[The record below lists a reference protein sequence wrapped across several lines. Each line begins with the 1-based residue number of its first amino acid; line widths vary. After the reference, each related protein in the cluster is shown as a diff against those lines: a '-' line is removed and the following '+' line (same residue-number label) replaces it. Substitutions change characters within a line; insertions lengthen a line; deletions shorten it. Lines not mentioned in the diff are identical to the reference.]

1 MRVTTSDN
9 IELYAHSTGRG
20 EPLVFVHEFSGDT
33 HSWDAQVGYFSRYF
47 RSTVYC
53 ARGYPPSDVPGEMSA
68 YSQERAAD
76 DLADVVRAVGGR
88 PAHIV
93 GLSMGGFAALHFG
106 LRCPSLA
113 RSLVMACVGYGAK
126 PEEQPHYTQRMQR
139 EADHAQA
146 IAMPAYAREL
156 AQSPYAQC
164 LRAKDESGWKHF
176 AQALAGHSAL
186 GMAMTLRGIPSLWH
200 MEDALHRMDVPTLLL
215 TGDEDTPCL
224 EPNLFL
230 KRTLPDAALCVPPRT
245 AISSTSR
252 SPACSIRSC
261 LHS

>member
-1 MRVTTSDN
+1 MRRR
-9 IELYAHSTGRG
+9 LPCLLMRA
-20 EPLVFVHEFSGDT
+20 
-33 HSWDAQVGYFSRYF
+33 SWR
-47 RSTVYC
+47 
-53 ARGYPPSDVPGEMSA
+53 
-68 YSQERAAD
+68 RA
-76 DLADVVRAVGGR
+76 
-88 PAHIV
+88 P
-93 GLSMGGFAALHFG
+93 
-106 LRCPSLA
+106 
-113 RSLVMACVGYGAK
+113 
-126 PEEQPHYTQRMQR
+126 T
-139 EADHAQA
+139 
-146 IAMPAYAREL
+146 
-156 AQSPYAQC
+156 AQC

-186 GMAMTLRGIPSLWH
+186 GMAMTLRGILATRPSLWH